1 MVEPGVSP
9 GQLNMLIAFQRDLAF
24 ERARA
29 SGHCSGDLDYIN
41 IADSV
46 DMYNVHVL
54 GLQRCFVEWN

>member
-1 MVEPGVSP
+1 
-9 GQLNMLIAFQRDLAF
+9 MLIAFQRDLAF

-41 IADSV
+41 VPDSV

-54 GLQRCFVEWN
+54 GLQRCFVELN